1 MTGVAR
7 HIGIGLLACALGG
20 GTVIAQGWQ
29 HVGKVQRVEKLKD
42 GVELTAGAAKVRIT
56 AFRDGVFRVRL
67 APTGAFPKDSSW
79 AVIESPDPPTVKIEE
94 TPKQLRIIMGNVIAT
109 VQRSPLLI
117 GFSDAGGN
125 LLLADESSLPM
136 AWNGQRV
143 HAWKKMPLDEN
154 YFGLGDKG
162 GPMNRRNRSFTNW
175 NTDEFG
181 WQESTD
187 PLYKT
192 IPFFIGLRKGA
203 AYGLFFDNAYR
214 SVFDFGK
221 ESTDYFSF
229 GAEGGELN
237 YYFIAGP
244 EPKEIISRY
253 TAMTGRSPLPPLWS
267 LGYQQSRYSYYPES
281 RAREIVNTLREKKIP
296 ADVIYF
302 DIDFQDGNAPFTV
315 NREYFPTFEKMIADF
330 RAQGMHTILITDLHI
345 KRNPNHGY
353 APYDSGMKNDVFV
366 KNSDGSVYVGI
377 VWPGESVFP
386 DFTLTRVRDWW
397 GGLYKDFV
405 GMGAAGFWN
414 DMDEPALF
422 LRADKTMPLDT
433 RHRLDDGSTL
443 DHRAIHNVYGME
455 NVRATYDGLRKL
467 EGDERPFVLTRAAYS
482 GAQRYAATWTGDN
495 SSTWNHL
502 SMSTPMLLSMG
513 ISGYPLVGDDIGGFA
528 GSPTADL
535 LTRWFEVG
543 ALNPIYRDH
552 TAKGTADQEPWVHGP
567 EHEAIR
573 RKYIELRYVLM
584 PYLYTGIEETSR
596 TGLPLMRPV
605 FLEYP
610 QASDFYGD
618 NRDFLFGRDFFVAPV
633 TTEMVDAE
641 EISLPPGEWYDFWT
655 NAKVPSK
662 EKFSLHP
669 RLDEMPLY
677 VRAGAIV
684 PMQPLVQSTEEK
696 PNGPLELRVYLPGS
710 ASNNDCHGTLY
721 QDDGHTIAYQKGEIL
736 RVNYSCQVSNGS
748 VTVTS
753 NVEKNAYQPWWT
765 SAEVKLFGATA
776 QPKDV
781 RIGEQITSEWRY
793 DSLAHTV
800 TLTVPDAVKN
810 WSVRLAF

>member
-7 HIGIGLLACALGG
+7 HIGIGLLACALSGG
-20 GTVIAQGWQ
+20 AVVAQGWQ
-29 HVGKVQRVEKLKD
+29 HVEKVQRVEKLKD

-94 TPKQLRIIMGNVIAT
+94 TPKHLRIIMGNVIAT

-281 RAREIVNTLREKKIP
+281 RAREIVKTFREKKIP
-296 ADVIYF
+296 ADVIYL
-302 DIDFQDGNAPFTV
+302 DIDYQQDYAPFTI
-315 NREYFPTFEKMIADF
+315 NRRYFPTFEKMISDF
-330 RAQGMHTILITDLHI
+330 RAQGFHTILITDLHI
-345 KRNPNHGY
+345 KKDPNHDY
-353 APYDSGMKNDVFV
+353 APYDSGIKDDVFV
-366 KNSDGSVYVGI
+366 KNPDGSVFVGK
-377 VWPGESVFP
+377 VWPGDSVFP
-386 DFTLTRVRDWW
+386 DFTLTRARNWW
-397 GGLYKDFV
+397 GSLYKDFV
-405 GMGAAGFWN
+405 AMGVAGFWN
-414 DMDEPALF
+414 DMNEPSVF

-433 RHRLDDGSTL
+433 VHRLDDGTTV
-443 DHRAIHNVYGME
+443 DHRAAHNIYGME
-455 NVRATYDGLRKL
+455 NARATYEGLLKL
-467 EGDERPFVLTRAAYS
+467 
-482 GAQRYAATWTGDN
+482 Q
-495 SSTWNHL
+495 
-502 SMSTPMLLSMG
+502 
-513 ISGYPLVGDDIGGFA
+513 A
-528 GSPTADL
+528 G
-535 LTRWFEVG
+535 
-543 ALNPIYRDH
+543 
-552 TAKGTADQEPWVHGP
+552 
-567 EHEAIR
+567 
-573 RKYIELRYVLM
+573 
-584 PYLYTGIEETSR
+584 
-596 TGLPLMRPV
+596 
-605 FLEYP
+605 
-610 QASDFYGD
+610 
-618 NRDFLFGRDFFVAPV
+618 
-633 TTEMVDAE
+633 
-641 EISLPPGEWYDFWT
+641 
-655 NAKVPSK
+655 
-662 EKFSLHP
+662 
-669 RLDEMPLY
+669 
-677 VRAGAIV
+677 
-684 PMQPLVQSTEEK
+684 
-696 PNGPLELRVYLPGS
+696 
-710 ASNNDCHGTLY
+710 
-721 QDDGHTIAYQKGEIL
+721 
-736 RVNYSCQVSNGS
+736 
-748 VTVTS
+748 
-753 NVEKNAYQPWWT
+753 
-765 SAEVKLFGATA
+765 
-776 QPKDV
+776 
-781 RIGEQITSEWRY
+781 
-793 DSLAHTV
+793 
-800 TLTVPDAVKN
+800 
-810 WSVRLAF
+810 